1 MFNPAFVNSKL
12 PGLLRHAILS
22 AIPEPGRGA
31 GNCSN
36 YRPISLINANCK
48 IVAKILALQL
58 QSVLPNTLHANK
70 SVFPKEGP
78 ETKWQGHL

>member
-12 PGLLRHAILS
+12 PGPLRHAILS

-36 YRPISLINANCK
+36 YRPISLINADCK

-58 QSVLPNTLHANK
+58 QSVRPNT
-70 SVFPKEGP
+70 SVPIKPVLPKEGT
-78 ETKWQGHL
+78 ETRWQSHM